1 MRPDGRSAVPGDF
14 PASGFL
20 REKVVVVPDG
30 GGAGTRC
37 RRGYRMRVGN
47 DGRVPPSGTIKEAGS
62 RRRARGS
69 HDPGKGLL
77 CRDLFREA

>member
-1 MRPDGRSAVPGDF
+1 
-14 PASGFL
+14 
-20 REKVVVVPDG
+20 
-30 GGAGTRC
+30 
-37 RRGYRMRVGN
+37 MRVGN

-62 RRRARGS
+62 RRRAIGS